1 LELEQEIVLESVIIG
16 EAQLILAE
24 KRTTLAVMRTGIAV
38 FALPLSVLSILIATS
53 KYYDVLDVMHL
64 LLPLLLVCGALIILG
79 SYLIVRSIIRLRH
92 QDKLILELKRK
103 HSEIAEFID

>member
-1 LELEQEIVLESVIIG
+1 MEPEQEIAPESVIIG
-16 EAQLILAE
+16 EAMLILAE

-53 KYYDVLDVMHL
+53 KYYDILEVMHL